1 MRFHDSLNSRP
12 EHTAHGYPLGF
23 ATVMKRLKQQQLARG
38 SGGSSTSLEA
48 LLSHVGSKG

>member
-23 ATVMKRLKQQQLARG
+23 ATAMKHLKQQQKVSLARG

-48 LLSHVGSKG
+48 LWIWA